1 MIPVQGTSSAKMPYS
16 LLFFIIIVYFVG
28 FVFQVFGWLSITQT
42 NLLALFFLVSFLLFN
57 GALSSRLK
65 KHTVSFIV
73 LSMLIMMV
81 GFVNGSEFLGFL
93 VYIYYLGAAFVMLC
107 ASTLTAD
114 KGFITARKLERFL
127 PFYLMV
133 QVLVCSIQKAIPE
146 KILDFSKTQI
156 SIEDTVSGTFYLASD
171 ASLAFCCMLL
181 SIFFLSYQGSFF
193 RKTLIVLLG
202 TIIVFLTNSKAMQ
215 LLHLMV
221 LVSAVASAIVH
232 RHPAHR
238 IVAYIGALL
247 VTVCICLIFLDEI
260 IFVYDDSLSVLQHA
274 YDRRLNGPAAHRLA
288 PFGELLF
295 GDLSLF
301 GSGFI
306 AYFNPIAKTWLYYS
320 GFSLFY
326 SVYIDCGLA
335 GLAIIYGSFF
345 WFIVKNSISLAM
357 GCITFA
363 AFFAFSVFNF
373 ALTDLSVLFILFV
386 ILRLLRNN
394 RCSS

>member
-1 MIPVQGTSSAKMPYS
+1 MISIQGTSSAKMPYS
-16 LLFFIIIVYFVG
+16 LLFFIVVVYFVG
-28 FVFQVFGWLSITQT
+28 FVFQIFGWLSITQT
-42 NLLALFFLVSFLLFN
+42 NVLALFLLFSFLFFN
-57 GALSSRLK
+57 GALSFRLK
-65 KHTVSFIV
+65 KHTISFYILSV
-73 LSMLIMMV
+73 LMLVV
-81 GFVNGSEFLGFL
+81 GVINGSDFLGFL
-93 VYIYYLGAAFVMLC
+93 VYIYYLGAALVMLS
-107 ASTLTAD
+107 AATLTAD
-114 KGFITARKLERFL
+114 KGFISARKLERFL

-133 QVLVCSIQKAIPE
+133 QILVCSIQKTIPD
-146 KILDFSKTQI
+146 KILDFSKTQL

-181 SIFFLSYQGSFF
+181 SIFFLSYQGGFA
-193 RKTLIVLLG
+193 RKALIILLG
-202 TIIVFLTNSKAMQ
+202 TVIVFLTNSKAMQ

-221 LVSAVASAIVH
+221 LVSAVVSAVVH
-232 RHPAHR
+232 RHPAR
-238 IVAYIGALL
+238 RMVVYVCALL
-247 VTVCICLIFLDEI
+247 VAVCICLVFLDDI
-260 IFVYDDSLSVLQHA
+260 IVACDDALSVLHHA

-288 PFGELLF
+288 PFGEILF
-295 GDLSLF
+295 GDLSIF

-326 SVYIDCGLA
+326 TIYIDCGLV
-335 GLAIIYGSFF
+335 GLAVIYGGFF
-345 WFIVKNSISLAM
+345 WIIMKNSVSLAM

-373 ALTDLSVLFILFV
+373 ALTDLSVLFTLFM